1 MKGNYLHLGQGKWQP
16 GQESSKQSHKSRPE
30 CSKTPCSTLS
40 FIFIILAKR
49 LSITSIIT
57 FNYHLVII
65 DAVLFGWGGGGCTVP
80 PVTLAF
86 AFLSLEGLKS
96 DKNLLLSSSLACRL
110 FRTLCFF
117 FLFFFSSRDRSWKRK
132 NSNTIFFTVLL
143 NHLHPRIRLGE
154 VSDLCGFSPW
164 PSHKVGHPD
173 SMSGANLKSVCN
185 RG

>member
-1 MKGNYLHLGQGKWQP
+1 MLFFLAEEVGAALYL
-16 GQESSKQSHKSRPE
+16 
-30 CSKTPCSTLS
+30 
-40 FIFIILAKR
+40 
-49 LSITSIIT
+49 
-57 FNYHLVII
+57 
-65 DAVLFGWGGGGCTVP
+65 

-132 NSNTIFFTVLL
+132 FQIFFTALL

-154 VSDLCGFSPW
+154 VGDLCGFSPR

-173 SMSGANLKSVCN
+173 GLIGANLKGVCN
-185 RG
+185 RGWHDTYISNSLHCAGNSDVLRWLPLEIIFYVVFIQMFLKLQIKTIL